1 MASKEHVKSLP
12 KEIKELLNKYPV
24 LEHIK
29 DSNKIKCTLSGH
41 EMPCKTDIVSGYVNG
56 KKFIKLYK
64 DKEYNY
70 DRLKPHLVPSTRRHH
85 EHQLFCLLTFTHI
98 NKTPVAVDRHLKGR
112 KYSKALKRWTKC
124 QETGEVFR
132 PLRKRK
138 REEDEPGDGNSFHD
152 SDRDSDEDVDTD
164 DSYSDLYPP
173 QYFGGDGLNSDF
185 ECDVEE
191 DEGAAVTTLSRGAS
205 KKTSKWAKRKH
216 DNKHKKMKSGD

>member
-1 MASKEHVKSLP
+1 MASKEHVKALP
-12 KEIKELLNKYPV
+12 KEIKELLEKYPV
-24 LEHIK
+24 LEHVQ

-41 EMPCKTDIVSGYVNG
+41 EMPCKPDIVSGYVNG

-70 DRLKPHLVPSTRRHH
+70 DRLKPHLVPSTKKHH

-98 NKTPVAVDRHLKGR
+98 NKTPTAVDRHLKGR
-112 KYSKALKRWTKC
+112 KYGKALKRWTKC
-124 QETGEVFR
+124 QETGEAFR

-138 REEDEPGDGNSFHD
+138 REEDESRQGKSFYD
-152 SDRDSDEDVDTD
+152 SDRDSDVDTD

-173 QYFGGDGLNSDF
+173 EYFGGDGLNSDF

-191 DEGAAVTTLSRGAS
+191 DEEAAAVTSLSNTGS
-205 KKTSKWAKRKH
+205 KKTSKWVKQKQTK
-216 DNKHKKMKSGD
+216 KHKKMKSGD